1 MTGTGE
7 SGWFLFCSF
16 GSLSWSRGEDEACWG
31 RATVNSIFTS
41 RNTQTYHRERTRG
54 RDSTK
59 GGFARIGGRHKP
71 PFRGN
76 ALKPQQSAFG
86 KVHRVQCCSNRH
98 LPLGESLLFAG
109 SVCLCVL
116 PNDVCAFQCWNLW
129 KDFWRRWWGWVPPK
143 ALSPTAP
150 RQLTGTRWLNLWFE

>member
-16 GSLSWSRGEDEACWG
+16 GILSWSRGEDEACWG
-31 RATVNSIFTS
+31 RATVNFICTS
-41 RNTQTYHRERTRG
+41 RNTQTNHRERTRG

-86 KVHRVQCCSNRH
+86 KVHRVPCCSNRH

-109 SVCLCVL
+109 SVCLCVTYPMMFVL
-116 PNDVCAFQCWNLW
+116 FSAGTCEKTFDEGGE
-129 KDFWRRWWGWVPPK
+129 DEY
-143 ALSPTAP
+143 
-150 RQLTGTRWLNLWFE
+150 RQRPSAQQHLGSWQEQGD